1 MSTTP
6 LPLSAR
12 GRREPHLLR
21 FGLRQMFFML
31 SLASVLCG
39 LLVGA
44 DGPWSLMIGGLVLL
58 VGAHVLGNLLGTRLR
73 DTSEEVLQWRAMQPG
88 AAPDHP
94 VATGQP
100 IELAKLNLPPG
111 TPLANR
117 ERVAH
122 WTAQFVG
129 GGLVSGLIFGGTV
142 IALTIGPRIEWAGW
156 VVGTI
161 SCGVLGAWA
170 AFLASTF
177 SCIAHHAWRHAS
189 DRGQ

>member
-6 LPLSAR
+6 LPLSANR
-12 GRREPHLLR
+12 RREPHLLR
-21 FGLRQMFFML
+21 FGMKQMFFML
-31 SLASVLCG
+31 SLASVLCA

-44 DGPWSLMIGGLVLL
+44 DGSWSLMIGGAVLL
-58 VGAHVLGNLLGTRLR
+58 VGAHVMGTLLGTRLR
-73 DTSEEVLQWRAMQPG
+73 DTSGEVLQWRALQPG
-88 AAPDHP
+88 AAPDP
-94 VATGQP
+94 PMATGQP

-111 TPLANR
+111 TPLASH

-122 WTAQFVG
+122 WTARFVG

-156 VVGTI
+156 VVGTF

-177 SCIAHHAWRHAS
+177 GSIARHAWRHAS
-189 DRGQ
+189 ERSQ